1 VSTALTTTVSGSRKR
16 AAARRSSVTLWLG
29 IAVLLLVVGF
39 VVAAPLFG
47 DPYRITVDG
56 LGPDGLPVGVG
67 SPGHPLGT
75 DEIGRDMLTRA
86 AYGGRQTLKF
96 TFIANLTSMGLGAI
110 VGVIA
115 GFYRGWVE
123 QILMRITDIFLSVP
137 TAITGLAL
145 ASIFG
150 TGISGLVIV
159 ITVLY
164 WAWTARLVFGETLA
178 LRRRAFV
185 EAAVASGVGGLTIV
199 RRHILP
205 HLGPMLLTVG
215 ALNGAS
221 VVSIGAGLSYLG
233 AGMQPPTPEWGS
245 MLEQG
250 QDAFQY
256 APQMLLVPL
265 VCIVLTVLSFVLLAE
280 ALARRGQVS
289 LRRSWLDT

>member
-1 VSTALTTTVSGSRKR
+1 MFV
-16 AAARRSSVTLWLG
+16 
-29 IAVLLLVVGF
+29 AVLAF
-39 VVAAPLFG
+39 VLAAPLFG
-47 DPYRITVDG
+47 DPYKTYADG
-56 LGPDGLPVGVG
+56 LGADGLPVGVG
-67 SPGHPLGT
+67 TPGHPLGT

-86 AYGGRQTLKF
+86 AWGGRQTLAF
-96 TFIANLTSMGLGAI
+96 TLIANFTSIALGAV
-110 VGVIA
+110 VGVIG
-115 GFYRGWVE
+115 GFYRGAREHVT
-123 QILMRITDIFLSVP
+123 MRITDVFLSVP
-137 TAITGLAL
+137 TALTGLAL

-150 TGISGLVIV
+150 TGVDGLVIV

-205 HLGPMLLTVG
+205 HLAPLLLTLG
-215 ALNGAS
+215 ALNAAS

-233 AGMQPPTPEWGS
+233 AGVRPPTPEWGA
-245 MLEQG
+245 MLEEG
-250 QDAFQY
+250 QNAFQY

-265 VCIVLTVLSFVLLAE
+265 FCIVLTVLSFVLIAE
-280 ALARRGQVS
+280 GLARRGQVS

>member
-1 VSTALTTTVSGSRKR
+1 MLA
-16 AAARRSSVTLWLG
+16 
-29 IAVLLLVVGF
+29 LVVGF
-39 VVAAPLFG
+39 ALIAPVFG
-47 DPYRITVDG
+47 DPYEISPDG
-56 LGPDGLPVGVG
+56 LTADGLPVGVG
-67 SPGHPLGT
+67 TPGHPLGT

-86 AYGGRQTLKF
+86 AYGGRETLKF
-96 TFIANLTSMGLGAI
+96 TFIATLTSMALGAF

-115 GFYRGWVE
+115 GFYRGWIE
-123 QILMRITDIFLSVP
+123 QVLMRITDIFLSVP

-145 ASIFG
+145 ASVFG
-150 TGISGLVIV
+150 TGLFGLVLV

-178 LRRRAFV
+178 LRGRAFV
-185 EAAVASGVGGLTIV
+185 EAAVASGVGGLVIV

-205 HLGPMLLTVG
+205 HLAPMLLTVG

-221 VVSIGAGLSYLG
+221 VVGIGAGLSFLG
-233 AGMQPPTPEWGS
+233 AGIQPPTPEWGS

-250 QDAFQY
+250 QDALQY
-256 APQMLLVPL
+256 APQMLFVPL
-265 VCIVLTVLSFVLLAE
+265 VCIVLTVLSFVLIAE